1 MDSES
6 CFNHLLSSFL
16 QRNIRIPFN
25 LVIFTQNFETMSI
38 ITIPFHWVVIDV
50 ATNTA
55 LVDTINERRR
65 TSIQKFEEVYV
76 QNWNKVKT
84 KKYRCI
90 KVNIELQEVK

>member
-1 MDSES
+1 
-6 CFNHLLSSFL
+6 
-16 QRNIRIPFN
+16 
-25 LVIFTQNFETMSI
+25 MSI